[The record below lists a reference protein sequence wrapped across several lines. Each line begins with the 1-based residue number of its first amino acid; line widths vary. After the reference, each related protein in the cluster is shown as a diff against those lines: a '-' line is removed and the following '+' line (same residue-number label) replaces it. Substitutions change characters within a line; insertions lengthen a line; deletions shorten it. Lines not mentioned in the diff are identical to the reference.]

1 MKKQDADFEILLRR
15 AMVEGSLVEP
25 PPLEESWGRLE
36 AKLVERGLLQPPAKR
51 RHGLRFYFAVAAGVL
66 LLVGLASSLVFPEQV
81 TAIGSKILKVHKW
94 FGKDTTVN
102 VTRNYTREE
111 TGSPSPPPAPM
122 QAAGDS
128 YELTVDEAREKFPFF
143 IPPSYIAPGFN
154 LTQVHA
160 QHIAADFALVSMTY
174 AAPEGR
180 HYVVSQR
187 KIGDD
192 GYTEGTA
199 YDYEDGVMQNV
210 RVGRAEGV
218 LIKVSGTY
226 VTLRWDHNGV
236 AYNVSGSLSPQ
247 EALKVGESITTRG

>member
-1 MKKQDADFEILLRR
+1 M
-15 AMVEGSLVEP
+15 P
-25 PPLEESWGRLE
+25 
-36 AKLVERGLLQPPAKR
+36 PPAKPR
-51 RHGLRFYFAVAAGVL
+51 RGLRFYFAVAAGAL
-66 LLVGLASSLVFPEQV
+66 LLVGLSSSLVFPEQV
-81 TAIGSKILKVHKW
+81 TAIGSKILKVQKW

-111 TGSPSPPPAPM
+111 TGSPPPPPAM

-128 YELTVDEAREKFPFF
+128 CELTVDQAREKFPFF
-143 IPPSYIAPGFN
+143 LLPRYTPPGFK

-160 QHIAADFALVSMTY
+160 QGLPGGLAVISMTY
-174 AAPEGR
+174 AAPDGR

-192 GYTEGTA
+192 GYTEGIA

-210 RVGRAEGV
+210 KVGQADGV
-218 LIKVSGTY
+218 LIKVSGTH

-236 AYNVSGSLSPQ
+236 AYKVSGSLSPQ
-247 EALKVGESITTRG
+247 EALKVGGSITLRS